1 MVKNNYFI
9 LILDRKSGIASSG
22 VQFLFWFLAAI
33 TSTFTFTSYVRFPY
47 LYYEGE
53 RSLFFVFYAFVVT
66 QLFLVSWA
74 GPPAKYVEFKGIKSA
89 V

>member
-1 MVKNNYFI
+1 MFENNCFI
-9 LILDRKSGIASSG
+9 LIIDRKRGIASSG

-33 TSTFTFTSYVRFPY
+33 ASTFTFTSYVRFPY

-74 GPPAKYVEFKGIKSA
+74 GPPAKYVEFKGIKS
-89 V
+89 VF